1 MPVGVLES
9 LKSCDPKD
17 IVSKLKESLEL
28 NQDAIEQPDPRT
40 KRLIRYLA
48 RQAKSSARLDVVEHL
63 REILPAG
70 ITG

>member
-48 RQAKSSARLDVVEHL
+48 RQAKSSTRLDVVEHL